1 MTTVLRLAA
10 LPARSLVAVL
20 GALLIAPVVLAS
32 LPALLV
38 TSFTPDGPNRW
49 QILIEQITAWTRTAL
64 SSGPADA
71 PAPARRRRGPAP
83 AVRPPVTRCGP
94 PRRPYVLGRGI
105 R

>member
-20 GALLIAPVVLAS
+20 GALLIAPVVLAA

-64 SSGPADA
+64 SSGPEDA
-71 PAPARRRRGPAP
+71 PAPARRRRAPRPPSPAP
-83 AVRPPVTRCGP
+83 
-94 PRRPYVLGRGI
+94 
-105 R
+105 